1 MRNKL
6 FTRDFSLLW
15 LGKSVSQL
23 GDGAGF
29 IGLMWWIQSS
39 TGSASVLGL
48 MVMISTLIR
57 VFLSPFSGVV
67 ADKFNK
73 KTIMVLT
80 DTMRGL
86 VYCLLAYLAFTSKLT
101 IPLLLTCS
109 AINAVN
115 SVFFGPAISATVP
128 LLVTSENLPRA
139 NSFMQMTSFIV
150 SIVSYTAGGLLV
162 TLLGLPLL
170 LIIDGVSFLL
180 SALSETFINIPHVSA
195 GKTFNLN
202 QFAQNIREG
211 FDYVKKNHVLFEI
224 MKVAALLNFVAA
236 PTFILLPK
244 FVNDYLGAP
253 ASMYGYL
260 LAASMVGT
268 LCASLIIALSKIV
281 ERNVWMVMHSITVQG
296 ALFVALVLIPK
307 QAYYGHLFLFGL
319 VGFAN
324 GICNVYFSA
333 IVQRVTAK
341 EHMGKV
347 FGLMDTMGSALQPIS
362 QGLSGLAGDRFGIP
376 LIFGLSGA
384 SLGAGGVKFSL
395 IPNLKHFLSSE
406 SAAISTTTA
415 PAVADD

>member
-1 MRNKL
+1 MSKKL

-29 IGLMWWIQSS
+29 IGIMWWIQSS
-39 TGSASVLGL
+39 TGSAAVLAL

-80 DTMRGL
+80 DTVRGF
-86 VYCLLAYLAFTSKLT
+86 VYCILAYHALTNQLT

-128 LLVTSENLPRA
+128 LLVSSENLPRA

-180 SALSETFINIPHVSA
+180 SAFSETFINIPHVSV
-195 GKTFNLN
+195 GTTFNSR
-202 QFAQNIREG
+202 QFAQNIHEG
-211 FDYVKKNHVLFEI
+211 FDYVKQNHVLFEI
-224 MKVAALLNFVAA
+224 MKVAALINFVAA

-281 ERNVWMVMHSITVQG
+281 ERNVWMVMHSLTIQG
-296 ALFVALVLIPK
+296 VLFAALVLIPK
-307 QAYYGHLFLFGL
+307 QAYYAHLLLFGF

-324 GICNVYFSA
+324 GIVNVYFSA
-333 IVQRVTAK
+333 ILQKVTAK

-362 QGLSGLAGDRFGIP
+362 QGLTGLVGDRFSIP
-376 LIFGLSGA
+376 LIFGLCGT

-395 IPNLKHFLSSE
+395 IPNLKQFLSSE
-406 SAAISTTTA
+406 SAANIGTTV
-415 PAVADD
+415 PALADD